1 MRKERFN
8 DSLKI
13 SEFTRR
19 TLLKRD
25 WVAAA
30 VERDIRVKSYRLPN
44 CIMLFQPVLT
54 KFFKSELFSCLPKND
69 HVIN

>member
-44 CIMLFQPVLT
+44 FIMLFQLVLT

>member
-13 SEFTRR
+13 LEFTRR

-30 VERDIRVKSYRLPN
+30 VERDIRAKSYRLPN
-44 CIMLFQPVLT
+44 CIMLFQLVLT

>member
-13 SEFTRR
+13 LEFTRR

-44 CIMLFQPVLT
+44 RIMLFQLVLT

>member
-13 SEFTRR
+13 LEFTRR

-30 VERDIRVKSYRLPN
+30 VERDIRV
-44 CIMLFQPVLT
+44 
-54 KFFKSELFSCLPKND
+54 
-69 HVIN
+69 

>member
-1 MRKERFN
+1 MSKERFN

-25 WVAAA
+25 WLAAA

-44 CIMLFQPVLT
+44 CIMLFQLVLT

>member
-30 VERDIRVKSYRLPN
+30 VEIASFEIY
-44 CIMLFQPVLT
+44 
-54 KFFKSELFSCLPKND
+54 E
-69 HVIN
+69 